1 MCIFAP
7 MGRFAPFIGALIGY
21 MVLRFPGALIG
32 YFIGRMLGG
41 TTVKTFYRS
50 NKSAPLNFGLNLI
63 TLASAVIKADGKVE
77 QKELD
82 YVRQFFI
89 RNYGQARAQDLFK
102 QFNQEINKAN
112 VDLRRICQEFSQY
125 TSYATREQIIYFLI
139 DLAKADGYITDSEIQ
154 KLSEISGYLRIQNWQ
169 RLRALFEESSD
180 QAYKVLGVSKDV
192 EVAEIK
198 KAYRDMVKKYH
209 PDKVITDDAA
219 LKAGAEEKFRQVQ
232 KAYETIQKER
242 NF

>member
-1 MCIFAP
+1 
-7 MGRFAPFIGALIGY
+7 MGRFAPFIGALLGY

-41 TTVKTFYRS
+41 TTVKTVYRS
-50 NKSAPLNFGLNLI
+50 SHTAPLNFGLNLI

-89 RNYGQARAQDLFK
+89 RNYGQARAQELFK

-154 KLSEISGYLRIQNWQ
+154 KLSEIAGYLRIQNWQ

-180 QAYKVLGVSKDV
+180 QAYKVLGVSKDA

-198 KAYRDMVKKYH
+198 KAYRDLVKKYH

-219 LKAGAEEKFRQVQ
+219 LKAGAEEKFKQVQ

>member
-1 MCIFAP
+1 MCIFVP
-7 MGRFAPFIGALIGY
+7 MGRFAPFIGALLGY

-180 QAYKVLGVSKDV
+180 QAYKVLGVSKDA

-198 KAYRDMVKKYH
+198 KAYRDLVKKYH

-219 LKAGAEEKFRQVQ
+219 LKAGAEEKFKQVQ

>member
-1 MCIFAP
+1 
-7 MGRFAPFIGALIGY
+7 MGRFAPFIGAVLGY

-41 TTVKTFYRS
+41 TTVKTVYRS
-50 NKSAPLNFGLNLI
+50 AQPASMNFGLNLI
-63 TLASAVIKADGKVE
+63 TLASAVIKADGRVE

-89 RNYGQARAQDLFK
+89 RNYGQQRAQDLFK
-102 QFNQEINKAN
+102 QFNQEINKSS
-112 VDLRRICQEFSQY
+112 VDLRSICQEFTKY

-154 KLSEISGYLRIQNWQ
+154 KLSEIAGYLRIQNWQ
-169 RLRALFEESSD
+169 RLKALFEESSD
-180 QAYKVLGVSKDV
+180 QAYKVLGVSKDA
-192 EVAEIK
+192 EVGEIK
-198 KAYRDMVKKYH
+198 KAYRDLVKKYH

-219 LKAGAEEKFRQVQ
+219 LKAGAEEKFKQVQ

>member
-1 MCIFAP
+1 
-7 MGRFAPFIGALIGY
+7 MGRFAPFIGALLGY

-41 TTVKTFYRS
+41 TTVKTVYRS
-50 NKSAPLNFGLNLI
+50 SQVAPLNFGLNLI

-89 RNYGQARAQDLFK
+89 RNYGQARAQELFK

-154 KLSEISGYLRIQNWQ
+154 KLSEIAGYLRIQNWQ

-180 QAYKVLGVSKDV
+180 QAYKVLGVSKDA

-198 KAYRDMVKKYH
+198 KAYRDLVKKYH

-219 LKAGAEEKFRQVQ
+219 LKAGAEEKFKQVQ

>member
-1 MCIFAP
+1 
-7 MGRFAPFIGALIGY
+7 MGRFAPFIGALLGY

-41 TTVKTFYRS
+41 TTVKTVYRS
-50 NKSAPLNFGLNLI
+50 SQAAPLNFGLNLI

-89 RNYGQARAQDLFK
+89 RNYGQARAQELFK

-154 KLSEISGYLRIQNWQ
+154 KLSEIAGYLRIQNWQ

-180 QAYKVLGVSKDV
+180 
-192 EVAEIK
+192 
-198 KAYRDMVKKYH
+198 
-209 PDKVITDDAA
+209 
-219 LKAGAEEKFRQVQ
+219 
-232 KAYETIQKER
+232 
-242 NF
+242 

>member
-1 MCIFAP
+1 MCIFVP
-7 MGRFAPFIGALIGY
+7 MGRFAPFIGALLGY

-219 LKAGAEEKFRQVQ
+219 LKAGAEEKFKQVQ

>member
-1 MCIFAP
+1 
-7 MGRFAPFIGALIGY
+7 
-21 MVLRFPGALIG
+21 
-32 YFIGRMLGG
+32 MLGG
-41 TTVKTFYRS
+41 TTVKTVYRS
-50 NKSAPLNFGLNLI
+50 AQPASMNFGLNLI

-89 RNYGQARAQDLFK
+89 RNYGQQRAQDLFK
-102 QFNQEINKAN
+102 QFNQEINKSS
-112 VDLRRICQEFSQY
+112 VDLGSICQEFTQY

-154 KLSEISGYLRIQNWQ
+154 KLSEIAGYLRIQNWQ

-180 QAYKVLGVSKDV
+180 QAYKVLGVSKDA
-192 EVAEIK
+192 EVGEIK
-198 KAYRDMVKKYH
+198 KAYRDLVKKYH

-219 LKAGAEEKFRQVQ
+219 LKAGAEEKFKQVQ

>member
-1 MCIFAP
+1 MCIFVP
-7 MGRFAPFIGALIGY
+7 MGRFAPFIGALLGY

-180 QAYKVLGVSKDV
+180 QAYKVLGVSKDA

-198 KAYRDMVKKYH
+198 KAYRELVKKYH

-219 LKAGAEEKFRQVQ
+219 LKAGAEEKFKQVQ

>member
-1 MCIFAP
+1 
-7 MGRFAPFIGALIGY
+7 MGRFAPFIGALLGY

-41 TTVKTFYRS
+41 TTVKTVYRS
-50 NKSAPLNFGLNLI
+50 SQAAPLNFGLNLI

-89 RNYGQARAQDLFK
+89 RNYGQARAQELFK

-112 VDLRRICQEFSQY
+112 VDLRSICQEFSQY

-154 KLSEISGYLRIQNWQ
+154 KLSEIAGYLRIQNWQ

-180 QAYKVLGVSKDV
+180 QAYKVLGVSKDA

-198 KAYRDMVKKYH
+198 KAYRDLVKKYH

-219 LKAGAEEKFRQVQ
+219 LKAGAEEKFKQVQ